1 MKVYR
6 YLVYSILLAVAL
18 VAYFPLRTQDAPAL
32 DTHNEPKK
40 EVWLVYFVHGIMS
53 IKPHLTIDNF
63 LRFMRDDVENTTY
76 SRTIEIMRQDPI
88 FYKNQAMQGFGC
100 NKIDPSNI
108 EPGNA
113 SGALAAILDQVT
125 AFSHGPHIENH
136 YYTYGW
142 SGLMS
147 PTRRFKDAIDLYKG
161 IEKER
166 NAFIAQG
173 ITPKVRVIGYSH
185 GGNVVLNLGAVRQ
198 REAVDKNLV
207 IDEAILLG
215 TPIQSETDYLV
226 NDPIFKR
233 VYHIYSSA
241 DRVQKLDF
249 FSYERFFSRRTFKER
264 RDFVLPDK
272 LIQIQIKMTRNNK
285 GVGMRRKKFKNS
297 FNFNSASVVSGK
309 SPLLRD
315 SSPGHAEL
323 WFFGWTPVHYRDSF
337 ALKPLPTVSILP
349 YILSSIDAIK
359 VPLSPKHPVI
369 VDIRPEHGVIL
380 IKNVTKKRFYKVIEF
395 LPREVF
401 KSLQESALQYK
412 PENYSIA
419 LYEDC
424 IQKAVLQ
431 AREENDAKNALLAQE
446 TIQKPNRKKKHKKA
460 APVDT
465 KG

>member
-1 MKVYR
+1 MKTYR
-6 YLVYSILLAVAL
+6 YLLYPALLLAAL
-18 VAYFPLRTQDAPAL
+18 AVYFPLCTQDTAKL
-32 DTHNEPKK
+32 TLQSEEKK

-63 LRFMRDDVENTTY
+63 LRFMRDDVEDTTY

-88 FYKNQAMQGFGC
+88 FYKNQAMLGFGC
-100 NKIDPSNI
+100 TKIDQTRI
-108 EPGNA
+108 EQGYA
-113 SGALAAILDQVT
+113 SGALATILDQVT

-147 PTRRFKDAIDLYKG
+147 PTRRFKDAIELYKG
-161 IEKER
+161 IEIER
-166 NAFIAQG
+166 AKFIAQG
-173 ITPKVRVIGYSH
+173 ITPKIRVIGYSH

-198 REAVDKNLV
+198 RAAVDKNMI

-215 TPIQSETDYLV
+215 TPVQSETDYLI
-226 NDPIFKR
+226 NDPLFKR

-264 RDFVLPDK
+264 RDFILPEK

-297 FNFNSASVVSGK
+297 FNFDNASVVSGK

-323 WFFGWTPVHYRDSF
+323 WFFGWTPVHYRDTF
-337 ALKPLPTVSILP
+337 ALNPLPTVSILP

-369 VDIRPEHGVIL
+369 VDIRPEHGIIL
-380 IKNVTKKRFYKVIEF
+380 IKNVTKRRFYKVIEF
-395 LPREVF
+395 LPRDVF
-401 KSLQESALQYK
+401 KELQRSALTYK
-412 PENYSIA
+412 PENYNVE
-419 LYEDC
+419 LYEEC

-431 AREENDAKNALLAQE
+431 ARQESKARAEILAQQAKVP
-446 TIQKPNRKKKHKKA
+446 TLKKKRKKSI
-460 APVDT
+460 PVNQVS
-465 KG
+465 